1 MMDLA
6 ELRAMWEADDEAK
19 MQAARSDGP
28 RGWMVDAE
36 GTVSVL
42 LDLGGDCIAVPV
54 DRPAST
60 PQDVDATSAPQT
72 TNPPAR

>member
-6 ELRAMWEADDEAK
+6 ELHAMWAADDEQK
-19 MQAARSDGP
+19 MSVARTDGP

-42 LDLGGDCIAVPV
+42 LDCGSETIGLPLDL
-54 DRPAST
+54 
-60 PQDVDATSAPQT
+60 
-72 TNPPAR
+72 

>member
-28 RGWMVDAE
+28 RGWMVDA
-36 GTVSVL
+36 GAVG
-42 LDLGGDCIAVPV
+42 DLAGEVCDL
-54 DRPAST
+54 RHAS
-60 PQDVDATSAPQT
+60 SL
-72 TNPPAR
+72 

>member
-6 ELRAMWEADDEAK
+6 ELRAMWAEDDEAK
-19 MQAARSDGP
+19 MRVARNDGP

-42 LDLGGDCIAVPV
+42 LDCGSETIALPL
-54 DRPAST
+54 DLQQA
-60 PQDVDATSAPQT
+60 
-72 TNPPAR
+72 

>member
-6 ELRAMWEADDEAK
+6 ELHAMWAEDDEAK
-19 MQAARSDGP
+19 MRVARNDGP

-42 LDLGGDCIAVPV
+42 LDCGSETIALPL
-54 DRPAST
+54 DL
-60 PQDVDATSAPQT
+60 
-72 TNPPAR
+72 

>member
-6 ELRAMWEADDEAK
+6 ELHAMWAEDDEQK
-19 MQAARSDGP
+19 MSVARTDGP

-54 DRPAST
+54 EID
-60 PQDVDATSAPQT
+60 
-72 TNPPAR
+72 

>member
-36 GTVSVL
+36 GNVSVL
-42 LDLGGDCIAVPV
+42 LDCGSETIALPL
-54 DRPAST
+54 DL
-60 PQDVDATSAPQT
+60 
-72 TNPPAR
+72 